1 MEIETHPFEPWLP
14 ANARL
19 LMLGTFP
26 PAPHRWCMPWYYP
39 NFQNDMWRI
48 FGICFF
54 GDKLHFVDEAHK
66 TYRLEALKAFLKEK
80 GVAIFDTA
88 LRIRRTK
95 TTPPT
100 KTSISWSRPILTA
113 CCAVCLNAG
122 PYWLP
127 GSWPPRCLPTTTASR
142 PKASRWAAMWSSAS
156 KGAHCVSTVCPA
168 AAVPILWLWRKRRNI
183 TIACLKTYFSHHVS
197 ARAFHWWAMRRHLHC
212 DNSLTQLIWMTKSLS

>member
-26 PAPHRWCMPWYYP
+26 PAPHRWWMPWYYP

-54 GDKLHFVDEAHK
+54 GDKFHFVDEAHK
-66 TYRLEALKAFLKEK
+66 TYRLEALKAFLKER

-95 TTPPT
+95 NNASDKDLDIVEPADLDGMLRRLPQCRAVLAAGQLAT
-100 KTSISWSRPILTA
+100 KVFTDHYGIKAKGLKMGGYVEFGFEGRTLRLYRLPSSSRAYPMAVEKKAEYYHRMFEDIL
-113 CCAVCLNAG
+113 
-122 PYWLP
+122 
-127 GSWPPRCLPTTTASR
+127 
-142 PKASRWAAMWSSAS
+142 
-156 KGAHCVSTVCPA
+156 
-168 AAVPILWLWRKRRNI
+168 
-183 TIACLKTYFSHHVS
+183 
-197 ARAFHWWAMRRHLHC
+197 
-212 DNSLTQLIWMTKSLS
+212 